1 MCGEIGRVYV
11 CMCVC
16 LDASS
21 VRKIGTHLVALP
33 DHVRLDEEGALLLS
47 LGVKGQGQQ
56 GPLYTIQWTD
66 QTIRRKERRMNTCL
80 LLLED
85 DGAEL
90 EHRGRHV
97 GVVVVHG
104 LGPVFD

>member
-1 MCGEIGRVYV
+1 MLLVLSAMRHFARALAARGVRV
-11 CMCVC
+11 
-16 LDASS
+16 
-21 VRKIGTHLVALP
+21 

-56 GPLYTIQWTD
+56 GPLHTIQWTD

-104 LGPVFD
+104 LGPVVD